1 MGIIDKLVSRLG
13 YTKATEQYSKWL
25 LETAGHEQWMMP
37 DYSLADN
44 QTDLYRRLSWV
55 NIAVTAVANTV
66 STTKLSVKSL
76 TGEKT
81 TDEVNHPFEQLLMRP
96 NPLQSR
102 SELMAGTA
110 SYIELTG
117 SAYWWLNRTR
127 DNEQPSE
134 IYLMPS
140 HRIKPVPDDN
150 LFLKG
155 YVYDPGSGRE
165 LALET
170 WEVVH
175 FRAFNPKSMY
185 LGLSKI
191 ESISTVA
198 VGDMKMSKW
207 NTELF
212 AENNA
217 RLPGILA
224 FKDSFTASDWELMQK
239 QVKNAA
245 AKRQYM
251 LLQDVGAGGVEW
263 IQAGI
268 SQRDMEFLS
277 GRQANKEEIFNVFA
291 PGLVG
296 MLDKNATEANSETA
310 KATFIDHAVWPLCVA
325 IGEKITNDIMPAY
338 GPNLLA
344 EFDDIRMSDREMLLA
359 EQVEFSKTHTLNEIR
374 EKYYQADPLPD
385 ERGDLL
391 PAQITGF
398 TVKPEPEEV
407 ETTMQPVELPEP
419 VTEPEPEVDDQD
431 EIEEELK
438 AWEKFAINR
447 LGKKARAFKY
457 EHVPIEQAERI
468 QQQLYMME
476 TAEEIKTLFEIE
488 KGDKDNEPMLKVNRE
503 FAIMELAAA
512 IKEAVVVMSVPET
525 IKVDNEQQPE

>member
-1 MGIIDKLVSRLG
+1 MGILDNLVRRLG

-25 LETAGHEQWMMP
+25 LETAGYEQWMMP

-55 NIAVTAVANTV
+55 NIAVKAIANTV
-66 STTKLSVKSL
+66 STTKLSVKKWE
-76 TGEKT
+76 GDKT
-81 TDEVNHPFEQLLMRP
+81 TDEINHPFEQLLMKP

-140 HRIKPVPDDN
+140 HRIKPVPDNN

-155 YVYDPGSGRE
+155 YVYDPGSGNE

-175 FRAFNPKSMY
+175 FRAFNPKSLY
-185 LGLSKI
+185 LGLSNV
-191 ESISTVA
+191 EAISTVA

-224 FKDSFTASDWELMQK
+224 FKDSFTESDWELMKK

-251 LLQDVGAGGVEW
+251 LLQDVGQGGVEW

-277 GRQANKEEIFNVFA
+277 SRQANKEEIFNVFA

-296 MLDKNATEANSETA
+296 MLDKNATEANSKTA
-310 KATFIDHAVWPLCVA
+310 KATFIDHAVWPLCTA
-325 IGEKITNDIMPAY
+325 ISEKITNDIMPAY

-344 EFDDIRMSDREMLLA
+344 EFDDIRMSDRAMLLA
-359 EQVEFSKTHTLNEIR
+359 EQVEYSKTHTINEIR
-374 EKYYQADPLPD
+374 EKYYQAEPLTD

-391 PAQITGF
+391 PAQITAVYKMQQDEEEN
-398 TVKPEPEEV
+398 TDTTEQPIELPEPEPEPEE
-407 ETTMQPVELPEP
+407 
-419 VTEPEPEVDDQD
+419 PEVDEVDAA
-431 EIEEELK
+431 EEELK

-447 LGKKARAFKY
+447 LGKKARAFEYK
-457 EHVPIEQAERI
+457 HIPIEQAERI

-488 KGDKDNEPMLKVNRE
+488 RAPIAEDADIVSLLEK
-503 FAIMELAAA
+503 AIMSLD
-512 IKEAVVVMSVPET
+512 KLDVEAHEET
-525 IKVDNEQQPE
+525 SQDTPG

>member
-1 MGIIDKLVSRLG
+1 M
-13 YTKATEQYSKWL
+13 
-25 LETAGHEQWMMP
+25 
-37 DYSLADN
+37 
-44 QTDLYRRLSWV
+44 
-55 NIAVTAVANTV
+55 NIAVKSIANTV
-66 STTKLSVKSL
+66 ATSRLSVKKWE
-76 TGEKT
+76 GEKA
-81 TDEVNHPFEQLLMRP
+81 TDEINHPFEQLLMKP

-117 SAYWWLNRTR
+117 SAYWWLNRRR

-155 YVYDPGSGRE
+155 YVYDPGSGNE

-175 FRAFNPKSMY
+175 FRAFNPKSLY
-185 LGLSKI
+185 LGLSNV
-191 ESISTVA
+191 ESIATVA

-239 QVKNAA
+239 QVKTAA

-251 LLQDVGAGGVEW
+251 LLQDVGQGGVEW

-296 MLDKNATEANSETA
+296 MLDKNATEANSKTA

-338 GPNLLA
+338 GTNLLA
-344 EFDDIRMSDREMLLA
+344 EFDDIRMSDRAMLLA

-374 EKYYQADPLPD
+374 EKYYQADPITD

-391 PAQITGF
+391 PVQITGF
-398 TVKPEPEEV
+398 SVAPTMPEEV
-407 ETTMQPVELPEP
+407 VTTEQPIELQ
-419 VTEPEPEVDDQD
+419 EPEPEPEQPDVDAA
-431 EIEEELK
+431 EEELK

-447 LGKKARAFKY
+447 IGKKARAFEYK
-457 EHVPIEQAERI
+457 HIPVEQADRI

-488 KGDKDNEPMLKVNRE
+488 TAPIPENADIVALLEKAMTGIEAYDKT
-503 FAIMELAAA
+503 
-512 IKEAVVVMSVPET
+512 S
-525 IKVDNEQQPE
+525 